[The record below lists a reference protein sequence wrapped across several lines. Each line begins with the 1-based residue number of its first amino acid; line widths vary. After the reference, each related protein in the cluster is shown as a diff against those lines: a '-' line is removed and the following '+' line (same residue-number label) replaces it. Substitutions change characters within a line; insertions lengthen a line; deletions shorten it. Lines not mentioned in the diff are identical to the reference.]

1 MKVILIFLFTFLF
14 IESFSKLNSKVS
26 KIDSKSLGKAKSSNQ
41 PLVKAKGCACTSN
54 DNISFYDQNYEP
66 NYFLEENFGTPFWYY
81 NSYASNSPFF
91 YDYPFNWR
99 YNYW

>member
-14 IESFSKLNSKVS
+14 VT
-26 KIDSKSLGKAKSSNQ
+26 
-41 PLVKAKGCACTSN
+41 ACDYSPVYYN
-54 DNISFYDQNYEP
+54 QNYED

-81 NSYASNSPFF
+81 NSYESNWPFF